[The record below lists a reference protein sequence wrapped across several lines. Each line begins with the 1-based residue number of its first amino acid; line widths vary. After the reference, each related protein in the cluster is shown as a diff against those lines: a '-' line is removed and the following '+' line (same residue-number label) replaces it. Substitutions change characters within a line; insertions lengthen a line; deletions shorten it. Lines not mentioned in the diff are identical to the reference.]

1 MVQMKKIRMGVV
13 VFMSKLGSKWLWLRD
28 VTQDT
33 KASNNSTKSNFS
45 KKSKLSESF
54 FKKRGKVFKHF
65 K

>member
-13 VFMSKLGSKWLWLRD
+13 VFMPKFGSKWLWLRD

-33 KASNNSTKSNFS
+33 KASTNSTKSNDFS

-54 FKKRGKVFKHF
+54 LNCLAIS
-65 K
+65 